1 MLPTHAVQLRS
12 QPCHVGCPY
21 SGCGVP
27 AAGSHLLGL
36 VLETPGVGLWD
47 KGLTLTNKKNSVS
60 PSCRKKTRHNADPLP
75 RRSWAPSKNPASYAT
90 FPSSPRKVWGFKLYL
105 ADVGYSIAVR
115 CTLDKNSC
123 NRISSCLPR
132 RWGDVGRFLS
142 LLGSQHCDVCCL
154 LPTVMCPIKAKRGL
168 LSIERSTWH
177 IWSTCW
183 HQLLFKGSVN
193 SSSLFYPIFHS
204 ETQQGAFGRPW
215 NKTAR
220 AVILFRVRLKLSPPL
235 LPPSPPFHSQSL
247 SIQVWPTTGAPC
259 LD

>member
-1 MLPTHAVQLRS
+1 MDVMFPLPALTSQRWNWKPQVQG
-12 QPCHVGCPY
+12 Q
-21 SGCGVP
+21 
-27 AAGSHLLGL
+27 
-36 VLETPGVGLWD
+36 LWD
-47 KGLTLTNKKNSVS
+47 LSPWETNFKNFTPCS
-60 PSCRKKTRHNADPLP
+60 PRKEMATEEPSTQWEPSKPHHPPASCRKGVFL
-75 RRSWAPSKNPASYAT
+75 
-90 FPSSPRKVWGFKLYL
+90 KLYVT
-105 ADVGYSIAVR
+105 DVGYSTAAR
-115 CTLDKNSC
+115 CTLGKNSC
-123 NRISSCLPR
+123 DHISFCWPR
-132 RWGDVGRFLS
+132 GLGDVGRFLS
-142 LLGSQHCDVCCL
+142 LLGSQQGNVCCL
-154 LPTVMCPIKAKRGL
+154 LPTVMCPIKPKRGL

-220 AVILFRVRLKLSPPL
+220 AVILFRVRLKLSLPFH
-235 LPPSPPFHSQSL
+235 PPSPFHSQSL